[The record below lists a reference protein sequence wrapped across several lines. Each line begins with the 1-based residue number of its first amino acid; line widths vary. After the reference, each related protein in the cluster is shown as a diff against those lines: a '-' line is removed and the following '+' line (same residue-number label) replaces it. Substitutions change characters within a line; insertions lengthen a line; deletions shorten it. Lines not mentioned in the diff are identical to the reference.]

1 MDDSA
6 SSAGLVVLR
15 ADSCSPAVLFL
26 LSPGLGVAAHGHR
39 VGTSRRTTGDMRV
52 DDFASGAAS
61 GALQECAHLDQP
73 NTLRWTSV
81 LSRERGCRLLK
92 ENAEGTNKTKHAEA
106 ARLNYTTTT
115 HRHTDTQ
122 TQTHLV

>member
-1 MDDSA
+1 MRRLVLLYVHPGRQRPLKDRLTAGAKRVDDSA

-73 NTLRWTSV
+73 TTLCWTSACALPYV
-81 LSRERGCRLLK
+81 
-92 ENAEGTNKTKHAEA
+92 A
-106 ARLNYTTTT
+106 
-115 HRHTDTQ
+115 
-122 TQTHLV
+122 